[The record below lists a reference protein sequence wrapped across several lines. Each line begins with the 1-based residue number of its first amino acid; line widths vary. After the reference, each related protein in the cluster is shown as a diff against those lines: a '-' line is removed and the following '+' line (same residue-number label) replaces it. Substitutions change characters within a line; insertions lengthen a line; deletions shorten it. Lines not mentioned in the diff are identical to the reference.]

1 MKATQ
6 NVRIM
11 EYLDEY
17 GSITQ
22 KDATEKL
29 GVARLASRIND
40 LRKNGVVIITNRET
54 GENRWGEL
62 TTYARYWLVR

>member
-11 EYLDEY
+11 EYLDQY

-22 KDATEKL
+22 REATEKL
-29 GVARLASRIND
+29 GVARLASRID
-40 LRKNGVVIITNRET
+40 ELRKNGVVITTNRET
-54 GENRWGEL
+54 GENRWGEP